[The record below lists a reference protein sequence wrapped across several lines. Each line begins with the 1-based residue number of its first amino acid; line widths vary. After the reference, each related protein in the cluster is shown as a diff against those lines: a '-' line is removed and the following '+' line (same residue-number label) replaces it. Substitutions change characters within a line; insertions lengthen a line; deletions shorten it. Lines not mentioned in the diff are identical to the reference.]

1 MKRIL
6 ILRHANSDWSD
17 DNADDKDRVLDFRGV
32 GQAKQVAKLM
42 IQRKLNFDTLI
53 SSPATR
59 ALQTASIV
67 KKETSYP
74 NEIMV
79 EECFYFSDLRR
90 IIAVLRR
97 LDPDVENV
105 LIVGHNPL
113 WSNLV
118 LYLTDTR
125 ISIDTGGLAVVS
137 ADFNSWEQFDATK
150 FTLDCYI
157 NPKEF
162 IK

>member
-1 MKRIL
+1 MKSIL
-6 ILRHANSDWSD
+6 ILRHANSDWSN
-17 DNADDKDRVLDFRGV
+17 DNVDDKERILDSRGID
-32 GQAKQVAKLM
+32 QAKKTAKMMLL
-42 IQRKLNFDTLI
+42 QKLKYDTII

-59 ALQTASIV
+59 ALQTATIV
-67 KKETSYP
+67 KKETAFAKD
-74 NEIMV
+74 IMV

-97 LDPDVENV
+97 LNPDVDNV

-125 ISIDTGGLAVVS
+125 ISMDTGSLAVVS
-137 ADFNSWEQFDATK
+137 ADFKSWEQFDSNK
-150 FTLDCYI
+150 FSLDSYF
-157 NPKEF
+157 NPKE
-162 IK
+162 IKK

>member
-1 MKRIL
+1 MKSIL
-6 ILRHANSDWSD
+6 ILRHANSDWSN
-17 DNADDKDRVLDFRGV
+17 DNVDDKERILDSRGV
-32 GQAKQVAKLM
+32 DQAKKTAKMML
-42 IQRKLNFDTLI
+42 QQKLKYDTII

-59 ALQTASIV
+59 ALQTATII
-67 KKETSYP
+67 KKETGFAKD
-74 NEIMV
+74 IMV

-97 LDPDVENV
+97 LNPEVENV

-125 ISIDTGGLAVVS
+125 ISMDTGSLAVVS
-137 ADFNSWEQFDATK
+137 ADFKSWEQFDSSK
-150 FTLDCYI
+150 FSLDSYF
-157 NPKEF
+157 NPKEL
-162 IK
+162 KK